1 MRPTKIRKRV
11 DNVSQEI
18 NLEEIFSGL
27 KAKMEFLE
35 LLGTIFV
42 DSDDP
47 LLQ

>member
-35 LLGTIFV
+35 LLSTIFV

-47 LLQ
+47 LLR